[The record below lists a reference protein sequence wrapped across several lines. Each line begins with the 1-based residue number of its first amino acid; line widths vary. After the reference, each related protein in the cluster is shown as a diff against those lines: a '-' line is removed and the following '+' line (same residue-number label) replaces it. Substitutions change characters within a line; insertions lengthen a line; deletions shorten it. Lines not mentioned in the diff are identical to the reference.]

1 MLLPTKL
8 SQSLSYFPP
17 QNVSFC
23 ILLYKTGTETV
34 NYISPSL
41 DGFPLGPIRKDTKK
55 DRRKG
60 ERVSPSYYI
69 FCFYQK
75 VILPSI
81 SSVTGSS
88 FFCYSLKY
96 PSCGTLKATETS
108 KCVFQKWYGCYSAIN
123 TMLSS
128 LLKENGKLAIHGIQF
143 HHS

>member
-1 MLLPTKL
+1 MFALKNDLLLPTKL
-8 SQSLSYFPP
+8 YQSLSYFSP
-17 QNVSFC
+17 QNLSFC
-23 ILLYKTGTETV
+23 ILLCNTGTETA

-41 DGFPLGPIRKDTKK
+41 HGFPLGPIRKDTKK

-88 FFCYSLKY
+88 FFCNSLKH
-96 PSCGTLKATETS
+96 PSCATLKATETS
-108 KCVFQKWYGCYSAIN
+108 KRVFWKRYVVIRQ
-123 TMLSS
+123 
-128 LLKENGKLAIHGIQF
+128 
-143 HHS
+143 